1 MNKRYITSDGC
12 MCVYTYIYIYIYI
25 YIYKL
30 SVDVSSILKTY
41 NTISVLED
49 AGYKKELADGQ
60 FDSQVYVD
68 VKTKLRRS
76 SPDLRIKFGSFA
88 FFPFDF
94 PQGLHY

>member
-1 MNKRYITSDGC
+1 MGV
-12 MCVYTYIYIYIYI
+12 CVCIHTYIYIYI

-49 AGYKKELADGQ
+49 AGYKKELADGP

>member
-1 MNKRYITSDGC
+1 MYV
-12 MCVYTYIYIYIYI
+12 CVCVCIYIYIYI
-25 YIYKL
+25 YIL

-41 NTISVLED
+41 STISVLED
-49 AGYKKELADGQ
+49 VGYKKELADGQ

-76 SPDLRIKFGSFA
+76 SPDLKIKFGSFA